1 MRSLKRG
8 FTLIELI
15 VGIVLLAVALT
26 GILGL
31 LINQAPQAVD
41 PVQQVRAAQ
50 LAQRL
55 SGEILQ
61 KSFDEQSDHNGGRY
75 RCGETLNGQ
84 FYGDCSCPV
93 GQACTQRPP
102 APAITGWQPSVY
114 GPDGGERAPHTFNDV
129 DDYQTSAI
137 CAKGWV
143 EVSCF
148 NGDWIDAAF
157 FTQTDSKVASDEYRN
172 YLVRIAV
179 TPDNL
184 FESPGLK
191 VESIGKRIDLQVKL
205 PDGSAL
211 DFSFYRGN
219 Y

>member
-75 RCGETLNGQ
+75 RCGETFNSQ

-93 GQACTQRPP
+93 GVACTQQPP
-102 APAITGWQPSVY
+102 APAITGWQASAY
-114 GPDGGERAPHTFNDV
+114 GPDSGEPAPYTFNDV
-129 DDYQTSAI
+129 DDFDTAGSWQKAS
-137 CAKGWV
+137 W
-143 EVSCF
+143 
-148 NGDWIDAAF
+148 
-157 FTQTDSKVASDEYRN
+157 FTQTSVVTNNDDEYRN
-172 YLVRIAV
+172 YQVRIAV

-184 FESPGLK
+184 FGSPGLK
-191 VESIGKRIDLQVKL
+191 AESIGKRILLQVKL
-205 PDGSAL
+205 PDGSVL

>member
-75 RCGETLNGQ
+75 RCGETFNGQ

-93 GQACTQRPP
+93 GVPCTQQPP
-102 APAITGWQPSVY
+102 APAIAGWQPSQY
-114 GPDGGERAPHTFNDV
+114 GPDGEPAPYAYNDV
-129 DDYQTSAI
+129 DDFDTA
-137 CAKGWV
+137 GNWR
-143 EVSCF
+143 
-148 NGDWIDAAF
+148 DASW
-157 FTQTDSKVASDEYRN
+157 FTQTSLVTNNDDEYRN
-172 YLVRIAV
+172 YQVRISV
-179 TPDNL
+179 TPDDL
-184 FESPGLK
+184 FGSPGLK
-191 VESIGKRIDLQVKL
+191 AESIGKRILLQVKL
-205 PDGSAL
+205 PDGSVL

>member
-1 MRSLKRG
+1 MRSPDRG

-55 SGEILQ
+55 AGEMLQ
-61 KSFDEQSDHNGGRY
+61 KSFDEQSDHNGGGY
-75 RCGETLNGQ
+75 RCGETFNGQ

-93 GQACTQRPP
+93 GVACTQRPP
-102 APAITGWQPSVY
+102 APAITGWQLSAY
-114 GPDGGERAPHTFNDV
+114 GPDGEPAPYAYNDV
-129 DDYQTSAI
+129 DDFDTA
-137 CAKGWV
+137 GNWV
-143 EVSCF
+143 
-148 NGDWIDAAF
+148 DANR
-157 FTQTDSKVASDEYRN
+157 FTQTAAGISDEEYRN
-172 YLVRIAV
+172 YQVKITVSGVDFSDGTFKNCMAPCSV
-179 TPDNL
+179 
-184 FESPGLK
+184 
-191 VESIGKRIDLQVKL
+191 GKRIDLQVKL
-205 PDGSAL
+205 PDESLL

>member
-1 MRSLKRG
+1 MRSPDRG

-55 SGEILQ
+55 AGEMLQ

-75 RCGETLNGQ
+75 RCGETVTGVTIPACSSS
-84 FYGDCSCPV
+84 YGSD
-93 GQACTQRPP
+93 GEP
-102 APAITGWQPSVY
+102 ASY
-114 GPDGGERAPHTFNDV
+114 DYNDV
-129 DDYQTSAI
+129 DDFDTA
-137 CAKGWV
+137 GNWV
-143 EVSCF
+143 
-148 NGDWIDAAF
+148 DANTL
-157 FTQTDSKVASDEYRN
+157 TQTAAGVSSEEYRN
-172 YLVRIAV
+172 YQVKIAV
-179 TPDNL
+179 NGVDFSDGSFNSCTAPC
-184 FESPGLK
+184 S
-191 VESIGKRIDLQVKL
+191 VGKRIDLQVKL
-205 PDGSAL
+205 PDESVL

>member
-1 MRSLKRG
+1 MRAPDRG

-31 LINQAPQAVD
+31 LVNQAPSAVD

-55 SGEILQ
+55 AGEIQQ

-75 RCGETLNGQ
+75 RCGETFNGQ

-93 GQACTQRPP
+93 GVTCTQKPP
-102 APAITGWQPSVY
+102 APAITGWQTSQY
-114 GPDGGERAPHTFNDV
+114 GPDGEPSPYAYNDV
-129 DDYQTSAI
+129 DDFDTAGSWQ
-137 CAKGWV
+137 
-143 EVSCF
+143 
-148 NGDWIDAAF
+148 DASF
-157 FTQTDSKVASDEYRN
+157 YTQSGGIIASDEYRN
-172 YLVRIAV
+172 YQVRIAV
-179 TPDNL
+179 
-184 FESPGLK
+184 SPVDFSDGTFK
-191 VESIGKRIDLQVKL
+191 NTCTVPCSVGKRIDLQIKL
-205 PDGSAL
+205 PDESVL

>member
-1 MRSLKRG
+1 MRAPERG

-55 SGEILQ
+55 TGEILQ

-75 RCGETLNGQ
+75 RCGEQVAGVTIAP
-84 FYGDCSCPV
+84 CSGSYSPD
-93 GQACTQRPP
+93 GEP
-102 APAITGWQPSVY
+102 APYAY
-114 GPDGGERAPHTFNDV
+114 NDV
-129 DDYQTSAI
+129 DDFDTA
-137 CAKGWV
+137 GNWR
-143 EVSCF
+143 
-148 NGDWIDAAF
+148 DASW
-157 FTQTDSKVASDEYRN
+157 FTQTSSGIGSAEYRN
-172 YLVRIAV
+172 YQVKIAV
-179 TPDNL
+179 SAVDFSDGTFKNCTAPC
-184 FESPGLK
+184 S
-191 VESIGKRIDLQVKL
+191 VGKRIDLQVRL
-205 PDGSAL
+205 PNQSVL

>member
-61 KSFDEQSDHNGGRY
+61 KSFDEHSDHNGGRY
-75 RCGETLNGQ
+75 RCGEQVAGVTISS
-84 FYGDCSCPV
+84 CS
-93 GQACTQRPP
+93 T
-102 APAITGWQPSVY
+102 SY
-114 GPDGGERAPHTFNDV
+114 GPDGEPASYAYNDV
-129 DDYQTSAI
+129 DDFDTA
-137 CAKGWV
+137 GNWV
-143 EVSCF
+143 
-148 NGDWIDAAF
+148 DANTL
-157 FTQTDSKVASDEYRN
+157 TQTATGVSSEEYRN
-172 YLVRIAV
+172 YQVKIAV
-179 TPDNL
+179 SGADFSDGTFKSCVAPC
-184 FESPGLK
+184 S
-191 VESIGKRIDLQVKL
+191 VGKRIDLQIKL
-205 PDGSAL
+205 PDGSVL

>member
-1 MRSLKRG
+1 MRAPERG

-55 SGEILQ
+55 TGEILQ

-75 RCGETLNGQ
+75 RCGEQVAGVTIAL
-84 FYGDCSCPV
+84 CSGSYSPD
-93 GQACTQRPP
+93 GEP
-102 APAITGWQPSVY
+102 APYAY
-114 GPDGGERAPHTFNDV
+114 NDV
-129 DDYQTSAI
+129 DDFDTA
-137 CAKGWV
+137 GNWR
-143 EVSCF
+143 
-148 NGDWIDAAF
+148 DASW
-157 FTQTDSKVASDEYRN
+157 FTQTSSGIGSDEYRN
-172 YLVRIAV
+172 YQVKIAV
-179 TPDNL
+179 SAVDFSDGTFKNCTAPC
-184 FESPGLK
+184 S
-191 VESIGKRIDLQVKL
+191 VGKRIDLQVRL
-205 PDGSAL
+205 PNQSVL

>member
-1 MRSLKRG
+1 MRSPDRG

-55 SGEILQ
+55 AGEMLQ

-75 RCGETLNGQ
+75 RCGETVTGVTIPACSSS
-84 FYGDCSCPV
+84 YGSD
-93 GQACTQRPP
+93 GEP
-102 APAITGWQPSVY
+102 APYAY
-114 GPDGGERAPHTFNDV
+114 NDV
-129 DDYQTSAI
+129 DDFDTA
-137 CAKGWV
+137 GNWV
-143 EVSCF
+143 
-148 NGDWIDAAF
+148 DANR
-157 FTQTDSKVASDEYRN
+157 FTQTAAGISGEEYRN
-172 YLVRIAV
+172 YQVKITVSGVDFSDGTFNSCTAPCSV
-179 TPDNL
+179 
-184 FESPGLK
+184 
-191 VESIGKRIDLQVKL
+191 GKHIDLQVKL
-205 PDGSAL
+205 PDKSLL

>member
-1 MRSLKRG
+1 MRAPERG

-55 SGEILQ
+55 TGEILQ
-61 KSFDEQSDHNGGRY
+61 KSFDEKSDHNGGRY
-75 RCGETLNGQ
+75 RCGETFNGQ

-93 GQACTQRPP
+93 GVTCTQQPP
-102 APAITGWQPSVY
+102 APAIAGWLPSQY
-114 GPDGGERAPHTFNDV
+114 GPDGEPTPYAYNDV
-129 DDYQTSAI
+129 DDFDTAGS
-137 CAKGWV
+137 WR
-143 EVSCF
+143 
-148 NGDWIDAAF
+148 DASW
-157 FTQTDSKVASDEYRN
+157 FTQTSSGIGSDEYRN
-172 YLVRIAV
+172 YQVKIAV
-179 TPDNL
+179 SAVDFSDGTFKNCTAPC
-184 FESPGLK
+184 S
-191 VESIGKRIDLQVKL
+191 VGKRIDLQVRL
-205 PDGSAL
+205 PNQSVL

>member
-1 MRSLKRG
+1 MRAPERG

-55 SGEILQ
+55 TGEILQ

-75 RCGETLNGQ
+75 RCGEQVAGVTIAP
-84 FYGDCSCPV
+84 CSGSYSPD
-93 GQACTQRPP
+93 GEP
-102 APAITGWQPSVY
+102 APYAY
-114 GPDGGERAPHTFNDV
+114 NDV
-129 DDYQTSAI
+129 DDFDTA
-137 CAKGWV
+137 GNWR
-143 EVSCF
+143 
-148 NGDWIDAAF
+148 DASW
-157 FTQTDSKVASDEYRN
+157 FTQSSSGIGSAEYRN
-172 YLVRIAV
+172 YQVKIAV
-179 TPDNL
+179 SAVDFSDGTFKNCTAPC
-184 FESPGLK
+184 S
-191 VESIGKRIDLQVKL
+191 VGKRIDLQVRL
-205 PDGSAL
+205 PNQSVL

>member
-1 MRSLKRG
+1 MRSPDRG

-55 SGEILQ
+55 AGEMLQ

-75 RCGETLNGQ
+75 RCGETFNGQ
-84 FYGDCSCPV
+84 FYGDCSCTV
-93 GQACTQRPP
+93 GVACTQRPP
-102 APAITGWQPSVY
+102 APAITGWQPSAY
-114 GPDGGERAPHTFNDV
+114 GPDGEPAPYAYNDV
-129 DDYQTSAI
+129 DDFDTA
-137 CAKGWV
+137 GNWV
-143 EVSCF
+143 
-148 NGDWIDAAF
+148 DANR
-157 FTQTDSKVASDEYRN
+157 FTQTAAGISGEEYRN
-172 YLVRIAV
+172 YQVKITVSGVDFSDGTFNSCTAPCSV
-179 TPDNL
+179 
-184 FESPGLK
+184 
-191 VESIGKRIDLQVKL
+191 GKHIDLQVKL
-205 PDGSAL
+205 PDKSLL

>member
-61 KSFDEQSDHNGGRY
+61 KSFDEHSDHNGGRY
-75 RCGETLNGQ
+75 RCGEQVAGVTISS
-84 FYGDCSCPV
+84 CS
-93 GQACTQRPP
+93 T
-102 APAITGWQPSVY
+102 SY
-114 GPDGGERAPHTFNDV
+114 GPDGEP
-129 DDYQTSAI
+129 
-137 CAKGWV
+137 
-143 EVSCF
+143 
-148 NGDWIDAAF
+148 
-157 FTQTDSKVASDEYRN
+157 ASY
-172 YLVRIAV
+172 A
-179 TPDNL
+179 
-184 FESPGLK
+184 
-191 VESIGKRIDLQVKL
+191 
-205 PDGSAL
+205 
-211 DFSFYRGN
+211 
-219 Y
+219 

>member
-1 MRSLKRG
+1 MRSPDGG

-55 SGEILQ
+55 AGEMLQ

-75 RCGETLNGQ
+75 RCGETVDGQ
-84 FYGDCSCPV
+84 FYGDCSCPA
-93 GQACTQRPP
+93 GGACTQKPP
-102 APAITGWQPSVY
+102 APAITGWQPSIY
-114 GPDGGERAPHTFNDV
+114 GPDGEPASYAYNDV
-129 DDYQTSAI
+129 DDFDTA
-137 CAKGWV
+137 GNWV
-143 EVSCF
+143 
-148 NGDWIDAAF
+148 DANR
-157 FTQTDSKVASDEYRN
+157 FTQTAAGISDEEYRN
-172 YLVRIAV
+172 YQVKIAV
-179 TPDNL
+179 SGVDFSDGTFKNCTAPC
-184 FESPGLK
+184 S
-191 VESIGKRIDLQVKL
+191 VGKRIDLQVKL
-205 PDGSAL
+205 PDESLL

>member
-1 MRSLKRG
+1 MRAPDRG

-31 LINQAPQAVD
+31 LVNQAPSAVD

-55 SGEILQ
+55 AGEIHQ

-75 RCGETLNGQ
+75 RCGEVVTGVTIAA
-84 FYGDCSCPV
+84 CS
-93 GQACTQRPP
+93 TR
-102 APAITGWQPSVY
+102 Y
-114 GPDGGERAPHTFNDV
+114 GPDGEPTPYAFNDV
-129 DDYQTSAI
+129 DDFDTAGNWQ
-137 CAKGWV
+137 
-143 EVSCF
+143 
-148 NGDWIDAAF
+148 DASF
-157 FTQTDSKVASDEYRN
+157 YTQSGGIIASDEYRN
-172 YLVRIAV
+172 YQVRIAV
-179 TPDNL
+179 
-184 FESPGLK
+184 SPVDFSDGTFK
-191 VESIGKRIDLQVKL
+191 SCASPCSVGKCIDLQIKL
-205 PDGSAL
+205 PDESVL

>member
-1 MRSLKRG
+1 MRSPDRG

-55 SGEILQ
+55 AGEMLQ

-75 RCGETLNGQ
+75 RCGETVTGVTIPACSSS
-84 FYGDCSCPV
+84 YGSD
-93 GQACTQRPP
+93 GEP
-102 APAITGWQPSVY
+102 APYAY
-114 GPDGGERAPHTFNDV
+114 NDV
-129 DDYQTSAI
+129 DDFDTA
-137 CAKGWV
+137 GNWV
-143 EVSCF
+143 
-148 NGDWIDAAF
+148 DANR
-157 FTQTDSKVASDEYRN
+157 FTQTAAGISDEEYRN
-172 YLVRIAV
+172 YQVKIAV
-179 TPDNL
+179 NGVDFSDGSFNSCTAPC
-184 FESPGLK
+184 S
-191 VESIGKRIDLQVKL
+191 VGKRIDLQVKL
-205 PDGSAL
+205 PDESVL

>member
-1 MRSLKRG
+1 MRSPDRG

-31 LINQAPQAVD
+31 LINQVPQAVD

-55 SGEILQ
+55 AGEMLQ

-75 RCGETLNGQ
+75 RCGETVMGATIPA
-84 FYGDCSCPV
+84 CS
-93 GQACTQRPP
+93 
-102 APAITGWQPSVY
+102 SSY
-114 GPDGGERAPHTFNDV
+114 GPDGEPAPYAYNDV
-129 DDYQTSAI
+129 DDFDTA
-137 CAKGWV
+137 GNWV
-143 EVSCF
+143 
-148 NGDWIDAAF
+148 DANR
-157 FTQTDSKVASDEYRN
+157 FTQTAAGISGEEYRN
-172 YLVRIAV
+172 YQVKIAV
-179 TPDNL
+179 NGVDFSDGTFNNTCAPPC
-184 FESPGLK
+184 S
-191 VESIGKRIDLQVKL
+191 VGKRIDLQVKL
-205 PDGSAL
+205 PDESLL

>member
-8 FTLIELI
+8 FTLIEII

-75 RCGETLNGQ
+75 RCGEQVAGVTIPA
-84 FYGDCSCPV
+84 CS
-93 GQACTQRPP
+93 T
-102 APAITGWQPSVY
+102 SY
-114 GPDGGERAPHTFNDV
+114 GPDGGERAPYTFNDV

-157 FTQTDSKVASDEYRN
+157 FTQTDSNVAREEYRN
-172 YLVRIAV
+172 YQVRIAV

-184 FESPGLK
+184 FGSPGLK

-205 PDGSAL
+205 PDGSVL

>member
-55 SGEILQ
+55 AGEILQ

-75 RCGETLNGQ
+75 RCGEQVVGVTISPCSSS
-84 FYGDCSCPV
+84 YGTD
-93 GQACTQRPP
+93 GEP
-102 APAITGWQPSVY
+102 APYAY
-114 GPDGGERAPHTFNDV
+114 NDV
-129 DDYQTSAI
+129 DDFDTAGNWLN
-137 CAKGWV
+137 A
-143 EVSCF
+143 
-148 NGDWIDAAF
+148 NTL
-157 FTQTDSKVASDEYRN
+157 TQTAAGISGEEYRN
-172 YLVRIAV
+172 YQVKIVVSAV
-179 TPDNL
+179 DFSDGTFKSCTGPC
-184 FESPGLK
+184 S
-191 VESIGKRIDLQVKL
+191 VGKRIDLQIKL
-205 PDGSAL
+205 PDGSVL

>member
-1 MRSLKRG
+1 MRALDRG

-55 SGEILQ
+55 AGEMLQ
-61 KSFDEQSDHNGGRY
+61 KSFDEQSDHNGGGY
-75 RCGETLNGQ
+75 RCGETFNGQ

-93 GQACTQRPP
+93 GVACTQRPP
-102 APAITGWQPSVY
+102 APAITGWQPSAY
-114 GPDGGERAPHTFNDV
+114 GPDGGPAPYAYNDV
-129 DDYQTSAI
+129 DDFDTA
-137 CAKGWV
+137 GNWV
-143 EVSCF
+143 
-148 NGDWIDAAF
+148 DANR
-157 FTQTDSKVASDEYRN
+157 FTQTAAGISDEEYRN
-172 YLVRIAV
+172 YQVKIVVSAV
-179 TPDNL
+179 VFNADGS
-184 FESPGLK
+184 FDSC
-191 VESIGKRIDLQVKL
+191 SDHCSMGKRIDLQIKL
-205 PDGSAL
+205 PDESLL

>member
-1 MRSLKRG
+1 MRAPERG

-55 SGEILQ
+55 TGEILQ

-75 RCGETLNGQ
+75 RCGEQVAGVTISP
-84 FYGDCSCPV
+84 CS
-93 GQACTQRPP
+93 
-102 APAITGWQPSVY
+102 SSY
-114 GPDGGERAPHTFNDV
+114 GPDGVLQPYAYNDV
-129 DDYQTSAI
+129 DDFDT
-137 CAKGWV
+137 GGNW
-143 EVSCF
+143 E
-148 NGDWIDAAF
+148 DASW
-157 FTQTDSKVASDEYRN
+157 FTQTSSGIGSDEYRN
-172 YLVRIAV
+172 YQVKIAV
-179 TPDNL
+179 SAVDFSDGTFKNCTAPC
-184 FESPGLK
+184 S
-191 VESIGKRIDLQVKL
+191 VGKRIDLQVRL
-205 PDGSAL
+205 PNQSVL

>member
-1 MRSLKRG
+1 MRAPERG

-55 SGEILQ
+55 AGEILQ

-75 RCGETLNGQ
+75 RCGETVAGVTIPA
-84 FYGDCSCPV
+84 CS
-93 GQACTQRPP
+93 TN
-102 APAITGWQPSVY
+102 Y
-114 GPDGGERAPHTFNDV
+114 GPDGEPTPYMFNDV
-129 DDYQTSAI
+129 DDFDTAGSWQNASFY
-137 CAKGWV
+137 
-143 EVSCF
+143 
-148 NGDWIDAAF
+148 
-157 FTQTDSKVASDEYRN
+157 TQSGGIIASDEYRN
-172 YLVRIAV
+172 YRVRIAV
-179 TPDNL
+179 
-184 FESPGLK
+184 SPVDFSDGNFK
-191 VESIGKRIDLQVKL
+191 SCASPCSVGKRIDLQVRL
-205 PDGSAL
+205 PDENVL

>member
-1 MRSLKRG
+1 MKSPDRG

-55 SGEILQ
+55 AGEMLQ

-75 RCGETLNGQ
+75 RCGETVTGVTIPA
-84 FYGDCSCPV
+84 CS
-93 GQACTQRPP
+93 
-102 APAITGWQPSVY
+102 SSY
-114 GPDGGERAPHTFNDV
+114 GPDGEPAPYAYNDV
-129 DDYQTSAI
+129 DDFDTA
-137 CAKGWV
+137 GNWV
-143 EVSCF
+143 
-148 NGDWIDAAF
+148 DANR
-157 FTQTDSKVASDEYRN
+157 FTQTAAGIRGEEYRN
-172 YLVRIAV
+172 YQVKIAV
-179 TPDNL
+179 SGVDFSDGIFKNCTAPC
-184 FESPGLK
+184 S
-191 VESIGKRIDLQVKL
+191 VGKRIDLQVKL
-205 PDGSAL
+205 PDESLL

>member
-75 RCGETLNGQ
+75 RCGEQVVGVTISPCSSS
-84 FYGDCSCPV
+84 YGTD
-93 GQACTQRPP
+93 GEP
-102 APAITGWQPSVY
+102 APYAY
-114 GPDGGERAPHTFNDV
+114 NDV
-129 DDYQTSAI
+129 DDFDTAGNWLN
-137 CAKGWV
+137 A
-143 EVSCF
+143 
-148 NGDWIDAAF
+148 NTL
-157 FTQTDSKVASDEYRN
+157 TQTAAGISGEEYRN
-172 YLVRIAV
+172 YQVKIAV
-179 TPDNL
+179 SAVDFSGGTFKSCTAPC
-184 FESPGLK
+184 S
-191 VESIGKRIDLQVKL
+191 VGKRIDLQIKL
-205 PDGSAL
+205 PDGSVL

>member
-1 MRSLKRG
+1 MRAPERG

-55 SGEILQ
+55 AGEILQ
-61 KSFDEQSDHNGGRY
+61 KSFDENSDHNGGRY
-75 RCGETLNGQ
+75 RCGETVVGVTIPACSTR
-84 FYGDCSCPV
+84 YGLD
-93 GQACTQRPP
+93 GEP
-102 APAITGWQPSVY
+102 APYA
-114 GPDGGERAPHTFNDV
+114 FNDV
-129 DDYQTSAI
+129 DDFDTS
-137 CAKGWV
+137 GNWV
-143 EVSCF
+143 
-148 NGDWIDAAF
+148 DANL
-157 FTQTDSKVASDEYRN
+157 FTQTAAGISSEEYRN
-172 YLVRIAV
+172 YRVKIAV
-179 TPDNL
+179 NAVDFSDGT
-184 FESPGLK
+184 LK
-191 VESIGKRIDLQVKL
+191 NTCAAPCSVGKRIDLQVRL
-205 PDGSAL
+205 PDQSVL

>member
-1 MRSLKRG
+1 MRALERG

-55 SGEILQ
+55 TGEILQ

-75 RCGETLNGQ
+75 RCGEQVAGVTITPCSGS
-84 FYGDCSCPV
+84 YGSD
-93 GQACTQRPP
+93 GEP
-102 APAITGWQPSVY
+102 APYAY
-114 GPDGGERAPHTFNDV
+114 NDV
-129 DDYQTSAI
+129 DDFDTA
-137 CAKGWV
+137 GNWR
-143 EVSCF
+143 
-148 NGDWIDAAF
+148 DASW
-157 FTQTDSKVASDEYRN
+157 FTQTSSGLGSAEYRN
-172 YLVRIAV
+172 YQVKIAV
-179 TPDNL
+179 SAVDFSDGTFKNCTAPC
-184 FESPGLK
+184 S
-191 VESIGKRIDLQVKL
+191 VGKRIDLQVRL
-205 PDGSAL
+205 PNQSVL

>member
-1 MRSLKRG
+1 MRAPERG

-41 PVQQVRAAQ
+41 PGQQGRAAQ

-55 SGEILQ
+55 TGEILQ

-75 RCGETLNGQ
+75 RCGEQVAGVTIAP
-84 FYGDCSCPV
+84 CS
-93 GQACTQRPP
+93 G
-102 APAITGWQPSVY
+102 SY
-114 GPDGGERAPHTFNDV
+114 GPDGEPAPYAYNDV
-129 DDYQTSAI
+129 DDFDTA
-137 CAKGWV
+137 GNWR
-143 EVSCF
+143 
-148 NGDWIDAAF
+148 DASW
-157 FTQTDSKVASDEYRN
+157 FTQTSSGIGSAEYRN
-172 YLVRIAV
+172 YQVKIAV
-179 TPDNL
+179 SAVDFSDGTFKNCTAPC
-184 FESPGLK
+184 S
-191 VESIGKRIDLQVKL
+191 VGKRIDLQVRL
-205 PDGSAL
+205 PNQSVL